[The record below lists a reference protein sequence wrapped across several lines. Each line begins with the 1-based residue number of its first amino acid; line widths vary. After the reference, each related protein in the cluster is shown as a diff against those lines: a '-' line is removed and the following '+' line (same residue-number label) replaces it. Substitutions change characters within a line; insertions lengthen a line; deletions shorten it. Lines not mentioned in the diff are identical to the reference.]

1 MKRNLGAAA
10 ADNSEQELPAN
21 MTPEDKDYQNMAA
34 EEFKLLEYAYLA
46 SEGDD
51 MAYQTLDSQDT
62 DQPANAIVQ
71 EMHTSNGGPH
81 QSELAAQVD

>member
-1 MKRNLGAAA
+1 
-10 ADNSEQELPAN
+10 

-34 EEFKLLEYAYLA
+34 E
-46 SEGDD
+46 EGDD